1 HKSISLSPEAK
12 GSIHTYILRWGGLIP
27 TVHRRRFVFPRART
41 RLDRNRPAASQTR
54 LVACGDPNSAP
65 RIESRIR
72 RWKIHA
78 APRQDAATLFPH
90 SSLLFGAFTRTIARQ
105 VLFSAFPTYLSLC
118 LLAAAAAAAA
128 RFRVPSEGGCGASNP
143 TPKFTLADVPQLNRN
158 SPVRIFLDL
167 SAATLF

>member
-1 HKSISLSPEAK
+1 
-12 GSIHTYILRWGGLIP
+12 
-27 TVHRRRFVFPRART
+27 
-41 RLDRNRPAASQTR
+41 
-54 LVACGDPNSAP
+54 ACGDPNSAP